1 MKNYRE
7 IYCTACEKLGETYN
21 TPAYTAA
28 RADYLKLVE
37 ELAAADIRIFEDDR
51 SSIAELYI
59 NSNLDSATWAEILAE
74 MAEEIAVLRR
84 VNYPLVDRWE
94 QEYRQYRDWVA
105 ASATC

>member
-37 ELAAADIRIFEDDR
+37 ELAAADIRIFEPDLTAW
-51 SSIAELYI
+51 SLMF
-59 NSNLDSATWAEILAE
+59 SASWAG
-74 MAEEIAVLRR
+74 R
-84 VNYPLVDRWE
+84 
-94 QEYRQYRDWVA
+94 
-105 ASATC
+105 